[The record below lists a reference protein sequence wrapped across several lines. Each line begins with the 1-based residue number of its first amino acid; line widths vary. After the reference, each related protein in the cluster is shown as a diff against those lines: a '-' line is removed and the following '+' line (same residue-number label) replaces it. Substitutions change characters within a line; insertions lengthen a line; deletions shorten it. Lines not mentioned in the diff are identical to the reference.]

1 MIALYGDI
9 FGRNYEKSGKF
20 TVIAIAIGTCIGIG
34 ITIGIGIGIVNVVV
48 ILEIWTLVDF

>member
-9 FGRNYEKSGKF
+9 LGRNYEKSGKF
-20 TVIAIAIGTCIGIG
+20 TVIAIAIG
-34 ITIGIGIGIVNVVV
+34 IGIGIVDVVV

>member
-34 ITIGIGIGIVNVVV
+34 IGIGIVDVVV

>member
-34 ITIGIGIGIVNVVV
+34 IVNVVV
-48 ILEIWTLVDF
+48 TPEIWTLVDF